1 MMETKRTEL
10 IESFAKAGEGMCE
23 VIEKWAEALEPL
35 VSLLTCVMKQI
46 AEFAISVMALR
57 KRLFLCQ
64 VFLRLQWLWDR
75 LDDGAILAIPIGEE
89 TMELWLNEE
98 MPTVV

>member
-1 MMETKRTEL
+1 MTETRHVEL
-10 IESFAKAGEGMCE
+10 IETFAEAVEGIGDA
-23 VIEKWAEALEPL
+23 IEKWAEALEPL
-35 VSLLTCVMKQI
+35 ANWIAYAMKQI
-46 AEFAISVMALR
+46 VEIIMPVMALR

-64 VFLRLQWLWDR
+64 AFPRLQWLWDR

>member
-23 VIEKWAEALEPL
+23 VIEKWAEALKPL
-35 VSLLTCVMKQI
+35 ADLMAKVADMLI
-46 AEFAISVMALR
+46 PVMALR

-64 VFLRLQWLWDR
+64 AFPWLQWLWDR
-75 LDDGAILAIPIGEE
+75 LPDDTILAIPIEEE